1 MSKVHFQAE
10 GARGTSCGR
19 EAWRTST
26 VPGAVTCLD
35 CQKTQ
40 GFVTAKAQADA
51 KAEEAFWEQAP
62 TTVKEPWKSG
72 NLACSACGGE
82 HFRYK
87 GRACYG
93 HYDVYV
99 CANCNR
105 EVERLTET
113 GMSF

>member
-26 VPGAVTCLD
+26 VPGAVTCRN
-35 CQKTQ
+35 CQKTPE
-40 GFVTAKAQADA
+40 FVIAKAQADA

-62 TTVKEPWKSG
+62 RTIKEPFSAR
-72 NLACSACGGE
+72 NLICPACGDE
-82 HFRYK
+82 FFRYK
-87 GRACYG
+87 GRSCYG